1 MKGFFGAIMIMAAIA
16 LTWSCGS
23 EDCNCTVATEDR
35 YTAMT
40 DSLTA
45 NLEWP
50 ENLDIKV
57 FAGADLVPSPSCL
70 AVSASGAV
78 FVGVDKMGSLGK
90 EMGHG
95 AVIKLV
101 DCNGD
106 GLLDTLTEFAHMD
119 NPRGILALG
128 DHVFVLHT
136 RFSEE
141 TKKAA
146 NMDLVV
152 YEDRDNDGVA
162 DGEPHPLITDISNP
176 TYLAERGTD
185 HATNGIQMGIDGWI
199 YIAVGDFGFHN
210 ATDRNGT
217 KLTMLGGGIVR
228 VRPDGTEMEIYS
240 HGLRNIYDVA
250 IDPFMNIFTRDNTND
265 GGGWNIRFSHQI
277 QSGEYGY
284 PILFQHFTEEII
296 PALIDLGGGSGTGAL
311 YLNDERWP
319 EEYNNTPLM
328 ADWGRSYL
336 YRHPVA
342 PDKATFTQREEK
354 FIQLPQITDV
364 DVDASG
370 ILYLSAW
377 DGAGY
382 SGSPDIGYVIRAVP
396 KGFDREPF
404 AGVQGLS
411 ERKLVALLKAKNAK
425 TRLAAQYELLAKTDN
440 EQAASSVWKLAKDA
454 SLDME
459 SRVAALFTYAQ
470 LAGSDGIPQL
480 VEAAADTTLQEFA
493 LRALAD
499 RKAWVKAVPLAPFLT
514 GLQSPSPRVQAAA
527 IIGLGRLGNK
537 EAVNALLAF
546 KVPSSFKAPALG
558 TEGPHAT
565 PNAEIVIPHLAVKA
579 LVALDAKEECI
590 QALNSANSDLALWA
604 MRYMHDDRVV
614 QALMAAYENTSDEA
628 FKAKL
633 INTLARIYHQE
644 APYDAS
650 WWWSTRPDTHGPY
663 YKAIAWDATPT
674 IRAFLLE
681 QWKKDQHPD
690 KDFFKALNTRY
701 RLGIDQFGIIEIQ
714 APKEDAPQVDLEKI
728 KNKKGQVGESSIED
742 VMLALDK
749 IKGDPKEGAALFVS
763 QGCKTCHSIDR
774 SEVMKGPFMGQ
785 IGSIM
790 NRQQI
795 AESILKPNASISQGF
810 STAQIQTK
818 GGDAYVGFV
827 TAESADKL
835 TIRNIAGAATT
846 IAKSDIAARQEL
858 EYSMMPEGL
867 ANALSYQ
874 ELASLVAY
882 LEAQK

>member
-1 MKGFFGAIMIMAAIA
+1 MAAIA